1 MKHHKKRYSRK
12 TDKQGIHANEY
23 QDMAIRSLD
32 NTQKEKKKIGSAR
45 IPEKESIPSVQ
56 SESKPHNDE
65 AIEGNKIAIPTKD
78 SSNNDSTPSV
88 VDDPRIKKPG
98 PGDLALNANA
108 KEVSTSKNMGGVQE
122 FNTSSAAQQMQP
134 NPQTSH
140 QGRASTDI
148 NSSNLDSNEALIG
161 ESKQGTQNDNVETSS
176 SRTRQEQDYK
186 RKEDE
191 VRFREENHFNPKSS
205 LMYSMPWLQAV
216 NAWTKLYVGYTENAF
231 MMTDYWLELISTI
244 WLGKDKK
251 RQSKGTIEK

>member
-1 MKHHKKRYSRK
+1 MKHHKKQYSRK

-32 NTQKEKKKIGSAR
+32 NTQKEKKKIGSAQ
-45 IPEKESIPSVQ
+45 IPEKGSIPSVQ
-56 SESKPHNDE
+56 SESKPHKDE

-78 SSNNDSTPSV
+78 SSINDSTPSV
-88 VDDPRIKKPG
+88 VDDPRTKKPG

-186 RKEDE
+186 RKEE
-191 VRFREENHFNPKSS
+191 
-205 LMYSMPWLQAV
+205 LPWLQAI

-231 MMTDYWLELISTI
+231 MMTDYCLELISTI

>member
-12 TDKQGIHANEY
+12 TDKQGIHVNEY

-32 NTQKEKKKIGSAR
+32 NTQKEKQKIKSAR

-56 SESKPHNDE
+56 SVSKPHKDE

-88 VDDPRIKKPG
+88 VDDPRTKKPD
-98 PGDLALNANA
+98 PGDLALKANA
-108 KEVSTSKNMGGVQE
+108 KEVPTSKNMGGIQE

-176 SRTRQEQDYK
+176 SRTQQKQDYK

-191 VRFREENHFNPKSS
+191 ERFREENHFNPKTH
-205 LMYSMPWLQAV
+205 LMYSMPWLQAA
-216 NAWTKLYVGYTENAF
+216 NAWTKLYVGFTENAF

-251 RQSKGTIEK
+251 KTE

>member
-32 NTQKEKKKIGSAR
+32 NTQKEKQKIGSAR

-56 SESKPHNDE
+56 LSKPHKDE
-65 AIEGNKIAIPTKD
+65 AIEGNKIAISTKD
-78 SSNNDSTPSV
+78 SSNNDSTLSA
-88 VDDPRIKKPG
+88 VDDPRTKKTD
-98 PGDLALNANA
+98 PGDLAPKANA
-108 KEVSTSKNMGGVQE
+108 KEVPTSKNMGDNQE

-176 SRTRQEQDYK
+176 SRTQQEQDYK

-191 VRFREENHFNPKSS
+191 ERFREENHFNPKSS

-216 NAWTKLYVGYTENAF
+216 NEWTKLYVGYTENAF

-251 RQSKGTIEK
+251 KTE

>member
-1 MKHHKKRYSRK
+1 MQKRFPPRRIWVAFKNSIRP
-12 TDKQGIHANEY
+12 QRLNRCNQIH
-23 QDMAIRSLD
+23 R
-32 NTQKEKKKIGSAR
+32 
-45 IPEKESIPSVQ
+45 
-56 SESKPHNDE
+56 
-65 AIEGNKIAIPTKD
+65 
-78 SSNNDSTPSV
+78 
-88 VDDPRIKKPG
+88 PRIR
-98 PGDLALNANA
+98 
-108 KEVSTSKNMGGVQE
+108 
-122 FNTSSAAQQMQP
+122 
-134 NPQTSH
+134 
-140 QGRASTDI
+140 RASTDI

>member
-1 MKHHKKRYSRK
+1 
-12 TDKQGIHANEY
+12 
-23 QDMAIRSLD
+23 
-32 NTQKEKKKIGSAR
+32 
-45 IPEKESIPSVQ
+45 
-56 SESKPHNDE
+56 
-65 AIEGNKIAIPTKD
+65 
-78 SSNNDSTPSV
+78 
-88 VDDPRIKKPG
+88 
-98 PGDLALNANA
+98 
-108 KEVSTSKNMGGVQE
+108 
-122 FNTSSAAQQMQP
+122 MQP

-176 SRTRQEQDYK
+176 SRTQQEQDY

-191 VRFREENHFNPKSS
+191 ERFREENHFNLKSS

-216 NAWTKLYVGYTENAF
+216 NEWTKLYVGYTENAF

-251 RQSKGTIEK
+251 KTE

>member
-23 QDMAIRSLD
+23 QDMAIRSLN
-32 NTQKEKKKIGSAR
+32 NTQKEKQKIGSAR
-45 IPEKESIPSVQ
+45 IPDKESIPSVQ
-56 SESKPHNDE
+56 SENKPHKDE
-65 AIEGNKIAIPTKD
+65 ALEGNKIAIPTKD

-88 VDDPRIKKPG
+88 VDDPRTKKPG

-108 KEVSTSKNMGGVQE
+108 KEVPTSKNMGGAQE

-148 NSSNLDSNEALIG
+148 NSSNLDSKEALIG

-176 SRTRQEQDYK
+176 SRTQQEQDYK

-191 VRFREENHFNPKSS
+191 ERFREENHFNPKSS

-216 NAWTKLYVGYTENAF
+216 NEWTKLYVGYTENAF

-251 RQSKGTIEK
+251 KTG

>member
-1 MKHHKKRYSRK
+1 MKHHKKQYSRK

-56 SESKPHNDE
+56 SESKPHKDE

-78 SSNNDSTPSV
+78 SSINDSTPSV
-88 VDDPRIKKPG
+88 VDDPRTKKSG

-108 KEVSTSKNMGGVQE
+108 KEVSTSKNMGDVQE

-216 NAWTKLYVGYTENAF
+216 DAWTKLYVGYTENAF
-231 MMTDYWLELISTI
+231 MMTDYWLKLISTI

>member
-32 NTQKEKKKIGSAR
+32 NTQKEKQKIGSAR
-45 IPEKESIPSVQ
+45 IPEKESIPGVQ
-56 SESKPHNDE
+56 SVSKSHKDE
-65 AIEGNKIAIPTKD
+65 AIEGNKIVIPTKD

-88 VDDPRIKKPG
+88 VDDPRTKKPD
-98 PGDLALNANA
+98 PGDLALKANA
-108 KEVSTSKNMGGVQE
+108 KEVPTSKNMGDIQE

-148 NSSNLDSNEALIG
+148 NSSNLDSNEAMIG
-161 ESKQGTQNDNVETSS
+161 ESKQGTQNNNVETSS
-176 SRTRQEQDYK
+176 SRTQQEQDYK

-191 VRFREENHFNPKSS
+191 KRFREENHFNQKSS
-205 LMYSMPWLQAV
+205 LMYSMPWLQAANV
-216 NAWTKLYVGYTENAF
+216 WTKLYVGFTENAF
-231 MMTDYWLELISTI
+231 MMTDYWLDLISTI
-244 WLGKDKK
+244 WLGEDKK
-251 RQSKGTIEK
+251 KTE

>member
-32 NTQKEKKKIGSAR
+32 NTQKEKQKIGSAR
-45 IPEKESIPSVQ
+45 IPEKEFIPSVQ
-56 SESKPHNDE
+56 SESKPHKDE

-88 VDDPRIKKPG
+88 VDDPRTKKPD
-98 PGDLALNANA
+98 PGDLALKANA
-108 KEVSTSKNMGGVQE
+108 KEVPTSKNMGGIQE

-148 NSSNLDSNEALIG
+148 SSSNLDSNEALIG

-176 SRTRQEQDYK
+176 SRTQQEQDYK

-191 VRFREENHFNPKSS
+191 ERFREENHFNPKTS
-205 LMYSMPWLQAV
+205 LMYSMPWLQAA
-216 NAWTKLYVGYTENAF
+216 NAWTKLYVGFTKNAF

-251 RQSKGTIEK
+251 KTE

>member
-32 NTQKEKKKIGSAR
+32 NTQKEKQKTGSAR
-45 IPEKESIPSVQ
+45 IPDKESIPSVQ
-56 SESKPHNDE
+56 SVSKPHKDE

-78 SSNNDSTPSV
+78 FSNNDSTPSV
-88 VDDPRIKKPG
+88 VDDPRTKKPD
-98 PGDLALNANA
+98 PGDLALKANA
-108 KEVSTSKNMGGVQE
+108 KEVPTSKNMGDVQE
-122 FNTSSAAQQMQP
+122 FNTSSAAQQQP

-161 ESKQGTQNDNVETSS
+161 ESKQGTQNDNMGTSS
-176 SRTRQEQDYK
+176 SRTQQEKDYK

-191 VRFREENHFNPKSS
+191 ERFREENYFNPKSS
-205 LMYSMPWLQAV
+205 LMYSMPWFQAV

-244 WLGKDKK
+244 WIGKTKK
-251 RQSKGTIEK
+251 R

>member
-12 TDKQGIHANEY
+12 TDKQGIHVNEY

-32 NTQKEKKKIGSAR
+32 NTQKEKQKIESAR

-56 SESKPHNDE
+56 SVSKPHKDE

-88 VDDPRIKKPG
+88 VDDPRTKKPD
-98 PGDLALNANA
+98 PGDLALKANA
-108 KEVSTSKNMGGVQE
+108 KEVPTSKNMGGIQE

-176 SRTRQEQDYK
+176 SRTQQEQDYK
-186 RKEDE
+186 RK
-191 VRFREENHFNPKSS
+191 EENHFNPKSS
-205 LMYSMPWLQAV
+205 LMYSMPWLQAA
-216 NAWTKLYVGYTENAF
+216 NAWTKLYVGFTENAF

-251 RQSKGTIEK
+251 KTE

>member
-12 TDKQGIHANEY
+12 TDKQGIHENEY

-32 NTQKEKKKIGSAR
+32 STQKEKQKIGSAR

-56 SESKPHNDE
+56 SVSKSHKDE
-65 AIEGNKIAIPTKD
+65 AIEGNKIPIPTKD
-78 SSNNDSTPSV
+78 PSNNESTPSV
-88 VDDPRIKKPG
+88 VDDLDTKKPG
-98 PGDLALNANA
+98 PGDLDLKANA
-108 KEVSTSKNMGGVQE
+108 KEVPTSKNMGGGIQE
-122 FNTSSAAQQMQP
+122 FDTSSAAQQMQP

-148 NSSNLDSNEALIG
+148 NSSNLDTNEALIG

-176 SRTRQEQDYK
+176 SRTQQEQDYE

-191 VRFREENHFNPKSS
+191 ERFREENHFNPKSS

-216 NAWTKLYVGYTENAF
+216 NEWTKLYVGYTENAF

-251 RQSKGTIEK
+251 R

>member
-32 NTQKEKKKIGSAR
+32 NTQKEKQKIGSTR

-56 SESKPHNDE
+56 SVTKPHKDE

-78 SSNNDSTPSV
+78 SSNKDSTPSV
-88 VDDPRIKKPG
+88 VDDPRTKKPD
-98 PGDLALNANA
+98 PGDLALKANA
-108 KEVSTSKNMGGVQE
+108 KEVPTSKNMGDIQE

-148 NSSNLDSNEALIG
+148 NSSNLDSNEAMIG
-161 ESKQGTQNDNVETSS
+161 ESKQGTQNNNVETSS
-176 SRTRQEQDYK
+176 SRTQQEQDYK

-191 VRFREENHFNPKSS
+191 ERFREENHFNPKSS
-205 LMYSMPWLQAV
+205 LMYSIPWLQAV

-251 RQSKGTIEK
+251 KTE

>member
-32 NTQKEKKKIGSAR
+32 NTQKEKQKIGSAR
-45 IPEKESIPSVQ
+45 IPEKESIHSVQ
-56 SESKPHNDE
+56 SVSKPQKGE

-78 SSNNDSTPSV
+78 SSNNESTPSV
-88 VDDPRIKKPG
+88 VDDPRIKKPD
-98 PGDLALNANA
+98 PGDLAQKANA
-108 KEVSTSKNMGGVQE
+108 KEVPTSKNMGDIQE

-134 NPQTSH
+134 NPRTSH
-140 QGRASTDI
+140 QGRASTDT

-176 SRTRQEQDYK
+176 SRTQEEQDYK

-191 VRFREENHFNPKSS
+191 ELFREENHFNPKSS

-244 WLGKDKK
+244 WLGKNKK

>member
-1 MKHHKKRYSRK
+1 
-12 TDKQGIHANEY
+12 
-23 QDMAIRSLD
+23 
-32 NTQKEKKKIGSAR
+32 
-45 IPEKESIPSVQ
+45 
-56 SESKPHNDE
+56 
-65 AIEGNKIAIPTKD
+65 
-78 SSNNDSTPSV
+78 V
-88 VDDPRIKKPG
+88 VDDPRTKKPD
-98 PGDLALNANA
+98 PGDLALKANA
-108 KEVSTSKNMGGVQE
+108 KEVPTSKNMGGIQE
-122 FNTSSAAQQMQP
+122 FNTSSAAQQTQP

-176 SRTRQEQDYK
+176 SRTQQEQDYK

-191 VRFREENHFNPKSS
+191 ERFREENHFNPKSS
-205 LMYSMPWLQAV
+205 LMYSIPWLQAV

-251 RQSKGTIEK
+251 KTE

>member
-32 NTQKEKKKIGSAR
+32 NTQKEKQKIGSAR

-56 SESKPHNDE
+56 SVSKPHKDE
-65 AIEGNKIAIPTKD
+65 AIEGIKIEIPTKD
-78 SSNNDSTPSV
+78 SSNNESTPSM
-88 VDDPRIKKPG
+88 VDDLHTKKPG
-98 PGDLALNANA
+98 PGDLALKANA
-108 KEVSTSKNMGGVQE
+108 KEVPTSKNMGGGIQE

-176 SRTRQEQDYK
+176 SRTQQEQDYK

-191 VRFREENHFNPKSS
+191 ERFREENHFNPKSS

-216 NAWTKLYVGYTENAF
+216 NEWTKLYVGYTENAF

-251 RQSKGTIEK
+251 KTE

>member
-1 MKHHKKRYSRK
+1 
-12 TDKQGIHANEY
+12 
-23 QDMAIRSLD
+23 
-32 NTQKEKKKIGSAR
+32 
-45 IPEKESIPSVQ
+45 
-56 SESKPHNDE
+56 
-65 AIEGNKIAIPTKD
+65 PTKD
-78 SSNNDSTPSV
+78 SSINDSTPSV
-88 VDDPRIKKPG
+88 VDDPRTKKPG

-108 KEVSTSKNMGGVQE
+108 KEVSTSKNMGGIQE
-122 FNTSSAAQQMQP
+122 FNTSSADQQMQP

-161 ESKQGTQNDNVETSS
+161 ESKQGTHNDNVETSS

-216 NAWTKLYVGYTENAF
+216 DAWTKLYVGYTENVF
-231 MMTDYWLELISTI
+231 MMTDYWLKLISTI

>member
-32 NTQKEKKKIGSAR
+32 NTKKEKQKIGSAR
-45 IPEKESIPSVQ
+45 IPEKESIPGVQ
-56 SESKPHNDE
+56 SVSKPHKDE
-65 AIEGNKIAIPTKD
+65 AIEGNKIVIPTKD
-78 SSNNDSTPSV
+78 SSNNESTPSV
-88 VDDPRIKKPG
+88 VDDLHTKKPG
-98 PGDLALNANA
+98 PGDLALKANA
-108 KEVSTSKNMGGVQE
+108 KEVPTSKNMGGGIQE

-140 QGRASTDI
+140 QERASTDI

-176 SRTRQEQDYK
+176 SRTQQEQDYEW
-186 RKEDE
+186 KEDE
-191 VRFREENHFNPKSS
+191 ERFREENHFNPKSS
-205 LMYSMPWLQAV
+205 LKYSMPWLQAV
-216 NAWTKLYVGYTENAF
+216 NEWTKLYVGYTENAF

-251 RQSKGTIEK
+251 KIE

>member
-1 MKHHKKRYSRK
+1 MNIKIWPLGALTTHKKKR
-12 TDKQGIHANEY
+12 Q
-23 QDMAIRSLD
+23 
-32 NTQKEKKKIGSAR
+32 KIGSAQ

-56 SESKPHNDE
+56 SVSKPHKDE

-78 SSNNDSTPSV
+78 SSINDSTPSV
-88 VDDPRIKKPG
+88 VDDPRTKKPG

-216 NAWTKLYVGYTENAF
+216 DAWTKLYVGYTENAF

-251 RQSKGTIEK
+251 KTE

>member
-1 MKHHKKRYSRK
+1 MKYHKKRYSRK

-56 SESKPHNDE
+56 SVSKPHKDE
-65 AIEGNKIAIPTKD
+65 AIEGIKIAIPTKD

-88 VDDPRIKKPG
+88 VDDPRTKKPG
-98 PGDLALNANA
+98 PGDLALNSNT

-134 NPQTSH
+134 NPQTSD

-161 ESKQGTQNDNVETSS
+161 ESKQG
-176 SRTRQEQDYK
+176 
-186 RKEDE
+186 
-191 VRFREENHFNPKSS
+191 
-205 LMYSMPWLQAV
+205 
-216 NAWTKLYVGYTENAF
+216 
-231 MMTDYWLELISTI
+231 
-244 WLGKDKK
+244 
-251 RQSKGTIEK
+251 

>member
-32 NTQKEKKKIGSAR
+32 NTQKEKQKIGSAR
-45 IPEKESIPSVQ
+45 IPEKESIHSVQ
-56 SESKPHNDE
+56 SVSKPQKDE
-65 AIEGNKIAIPTKD
+65 AIEGNKIAIPTND
-78 SSNNDSTPSV
+78 SSNNESTPSV
-88 VDDPRIKKPG
+88 VDDPRIKKPD
-98 PGDLALNANA
+98 PGDLAQKANA
-108 KEVSTSKNMGGVQE
+108 KEVPTSKNMGDIQE

-134 NPQTSH
+134 NPRTSH
-140 QGRASTDI
+140 QGRASTDT

-176 SRTRQEQDYK
+176 SRTQEEQDYK

-191 VRFREENHFNPKSS
+191 ELFREENHFNPKSS

-244 WLGKDKK
+244 WLGKNKK
-251 RQSKGTIEK
+251 DRVKVQ